1 MPLIEVTDLKKRSG
15 ETPLGGVSF
24 PRCHKTVA
32 YVVSPATM
40 TTATVMPVSAQE
52 QVAADFEPLRPY
64 LLRVAYSHLGSL
76 AEAEDVVQ
84 EAWLRLVR
92 SDRAEIR
99 DLRAWLTTVVSRL
112 AIDALTSARARR
124 ETYTGQWLPDPIV
137 APSDSPG
144 PEEEALIADSL
155 GLSLLIV
162 LESLSPA
169 ERSAFVLHD
178 VFDVPFEQIAPLI
191 DRSEA
196 AARQLASRARRRVK
210 GTPMPDTDL
219 AGQWEVV
226 DAFFAAAR
234 DGDFERLLTVLDP
247 NVVRRADLG
256 PEGSDIPRIL
266 RGPQSVLAGAL
277 AFQARGYDVRRA
289 VVNGA
294 PGMVAFDGEEARA
307 VLGYTIAH
315 GKIVEMNVLADP
327 ARLRRLNLTAVR
339 L

>member
-1 MPLIEVTDLKKRSG
+1 MQ
-15 ETPLGGVSF
+15 VSE
-24 PRCHKTVA
+24 
-32 YVVSPATM
+32 
-40 TTATVMPVSAQE
+40 QE
-52 QVAADFEPLRPY
+52 QAAADFEPLRPY

-76 AEAEDVVQ
+76 AEAEDIVQ

-124 ETYTGQWLPDPIV
+124 ETYTGQWVPDPIV
-137 APSDSPG
+137 APVDSVS
-144 PEEEALIADSL
+144 PEEEAVMADSL
-155 GLSLLIV
+155 GLSMLIV
-162 LESLSPA
+162 LDSLSPA

-178 VFDVPFEQIAPLI
+178 VFDVPFEQIATLLE
-191 DRSEA
+191 RSEA
-196 AARQLASRARRRVK
+196 ATRQLASRARRRVSEA
-210 GTPMPDTDL
+210 PRPDRDL

-226 DAFFAAAR
+226 EAFLAAGR
-234 DGDFERLLTVLDP
+234 EGDFQALLEVLDP
-247 NVVRRADLG
+247 NVVRRADVG
-256 PEGSDIPRIL
+256 PAGPDIRAIL
-266 RGPQSVLAGAL
+266 RGPHDVVAGAL
-277 AFQARGYDVRRA
+277 AFQALGYEVRPA

-294 PGMVAFDGEEARA
+294 PGMVAFDGEEPRA

-339 L
+339 G